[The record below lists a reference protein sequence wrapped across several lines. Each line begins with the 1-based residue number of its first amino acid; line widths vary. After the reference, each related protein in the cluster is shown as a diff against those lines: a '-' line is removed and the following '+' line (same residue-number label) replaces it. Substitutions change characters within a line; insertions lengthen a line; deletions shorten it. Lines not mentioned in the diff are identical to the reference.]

1 MRKKGDR
8 EREREILLMMAIL
21 FPAEDHRPSVYEI
34 ADDKASLQRAS
45 GWKIIHFTS
54 QLQEMVRK
62 KITVSFLAF
71 TLFYAYIFLCV
82 QTEVEEDILKT
93 MQRLQDSVNNLDQ
106 TGTCQVD
113 PERTTSFKELV
124 QVRRKNY

>member
-1 MRKKGDR
+1 MEVRYLSQLKKCPYPINGVYKVHHRAARNHFRRHADIKHRGKCRIIIRGRERERDRQTDR
-8 EREREILLMMAIL
+8 EREREILLVMAIL

-62 KITVSFLAF
+62 KIT
-71 TLFYAYIFLCV
+71 I
-82 QTEVEEDILKT
+82 
-93 MQRLQDSVNNLDQ
+93 
-106 TGTCQVD
+106 
-113 PERTTSFKELV
+113 
-124 QVRRKNY
+124 

>member
-1 MRKKGDR
+1 M
-8 EREREILLMMAIL
+8 
-21 FPAEDHRPSVYEI
+21 EDH
-34 ADDKASLQRAS
+34 SLHIPATRN
-45 GWKIIHFTS
+45 GK
-54 QLQEMVRK
+54 EK

-71 TLFYAYIFLCV
+71 TLFYVCIFLCV
-82 QTEVEEDILKT
+82 QTEVEEDIVKT

-124 QVRRKNY
+124 QVGRKNY